1 MTPPYIF
8 PLFPF
13 IHNMNSLPYDILTDI
28 FCFINDP
35 FTLSQVNHQ
44 FYQITQD
51 PVCIAR
57 RSLVL
62 YGRCFESQVLEPV
75 MMPSAK
81 VTQILLDNGATLP
94 RHFVQKL
101 ESGYYEGMLNCT
113 KQSLD
118 IIERRAVARFGPRF
132 DSAEDESQLVTALL
146 ERIEQS
152 KDQYELEQLR
162 SELEQVLMF
171 TGQYYVCTL

>member
-1 MTPPYIF
+1 
-8 PLFPF
+8 
-13 IHNMNSLPYDILTDI
+13 MNSLPYDILTDV

-35 FTLSQVNHQ
+35 YTLSQVNHQ

-57 RSLVL
+57 RLLVL

-94 RHFVQKL
+94 RHFAQKL
-101 ESGYYEGMLNCT
+101 ESGYYEGMLNYS

-118 IIERRAVARFGPRF
+118 IIERQAVARFGPRF
-132 DSAEDESQLVTALL
+132 ESAEDESQLVTALL
-146 ERIEQS
+146 ERIEQAQD
-152 KDQYELEQLR
+152 KYELTQLH
-162 SELEQVLMF
+162 SELNQVIES
-171 TGQYYVCTL
+171 TGQLAY

>member
-1 MTPPYIF
+1 
-8 PLFPF
+8 
-13 IHNMNSLPYDILTDI
+13 MNSLPYDILTDV

-35 FTLSQVNHQ
+35 YTLSQVNHQ

-57 RSLVL
+57 RLLVL

-94 RHFVQKL
+94 RHFAQKL
-101 ESGYYEGMLNCT
+101 ESGYYEGMLNYS

-132 DSAEDESQLVTALL
+132 ESAEDESQLVTALL
-146 ERIEQS
+146 ERIERTQD
-152 KDQYELEQLR
+152 KYELTQLH
-162 SELEQVLMF
+162 SELNQVVES
-171 TGQYYVCTL
+171 TGQLAS

>member
-1 MTPPYIF
+1 
-8 PLFPF
+8 
-13 IHNMNSLPYDILTDI
+13 MNSLPYDILTDV

-35 FTLSQVNHQ
+35 YTLSQVNQQ

-57 RSLVL
+57 RLLVL

-81 VTQILLDNGATLP
+81 VTQILLDNGASLP
-94 RHFVQKL
+94 RHFAQKL
-101 ESGYYEGMLNCT
+101 ESGYYEGMLNYS

-132 DSAEDESQLVTALL
+132 ESAEDESQLVTALL
-146 ERIEQS
+146 ERIEQTQD
-152 KDQYELEQLR
+152 KYELTQLH
-162 SELEQVLMF
+162 SELNQVVES
-171 TGQYYVCTL
+171 TGQLASFKAYWDEIY